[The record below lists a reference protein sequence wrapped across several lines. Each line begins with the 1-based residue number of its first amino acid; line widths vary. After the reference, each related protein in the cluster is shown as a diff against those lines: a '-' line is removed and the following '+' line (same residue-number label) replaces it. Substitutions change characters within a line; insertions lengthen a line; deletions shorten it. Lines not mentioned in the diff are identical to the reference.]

1 MRREHASDSGLRGA
15 GSDVKLLLPIFDL
28 GEETMEVRVIIMDLE
43 LVVPQL
49 R

>member
-15 GSDVKLLLPIFDL
+15 GSDIKLLLPIFNL
-28 GEETMEVRVIIMDLE
+28 GEKTVEVRVVVMDLE